1 MNLVCGNLRPIIGHS
16 YVNTVEFQQEALKAS
31 PFQALQHDLA
41 CVGSVASAPA
51 LEPESLFA
59 TLNGKTPV
67 KGPHPAFLLNV
78 MHGGN
83 IGQVPKEWLQ
93 IDPETGSYVYIRKVL
108 RCMFPKLTDTQI
120 VDLASSG
127 STASGHALQSTL
139 LAAALY
145 CDCFDFVRSIMFL
158 HFGVPY
164 FGQLVDVENELFNQ
178 SSRADWQHMFQRKYG
193 SVLCPFDIDT
203 AFYQLNTH
211 HPTASYTALTE
222 MMGMLLSDDEFKH
235 ELMRGVN
242 GIQGVSAIISI
253 HNKELRAIVETFP
266 HLTPATLFTALDL
279 DGTGASGWSQDGTVG
294 TQCTFFTGPT
304 GTGKTQAEIAIIK
317 ELVRLG
323 KVNPICARALVP
335 GSVVIVCVMNRSEQT
350 EIVRLMRDALSAD
363 DAFVTS
369 WSELAD
375 SVAPQQKG
383 QDRIEVLMQAAN
395 GRVVVVVTCYAGL
408 QSLICKPRVVE
419 RARADAAASVP
430 ENAMDFG
437 GVNYAAIPVPVL
449 TFSPAVV
456 VVTELQRV
464 GSFLTSDIQKD
475 VNGFTGALRAVCAVS
490 RTVLADGQLT
500 DATVRLLCDLVGT
513 NVSIHNLL
521 PTRAERK
528 AAVVFESPTDFAAA
542 LLDKLKSNK
551 PLIVVSDSKAC
562 VYELR
567 EGIGPLTNRR
577 VVAITADS
585 LPDDTALLDNA
596 SSVIQSG
603 VVLLLSPVAVS
614 TLSIHGDCEVFAL
627 FVGRSV
633 PYADMMQM
641 LGRSRNAKE
650 FSLFFANLKNRGES
664 QSGGADGQE
673 AKALV
678 HELLSMYARRNVPMV
693 ITDLLSARLKS
704 AASYYGE
711 TLTSLVLTD
720 AFDNFLRDEF
730 NWGLLCAAGVD
741 KGALGPFAPSRG
753 VDPNLKLRA
762 LMALFL
768 GHTEPGNFYL
778 YCLCGSTAVDDSDG
792 RVVCDLCQEEG
803 YARMITPLG
812 MNVLRPN
819 SAPAALRELQLGFR
833 DGQFDH
839 FSVIGVHGQNTI
851 VLSPHDL
858 ARFDNMIE
866 NNDNTPIFKA
876 LSLLWLL
883 QQLNIGIYPRRRSE
897 FPAPIPPDLTTR
909 MLAIDAGQ
917 LQADRMKN
925 NADTVGDKLDDYAEL
940 ESVVRAVIGAAP
952 GEKVSM
958 QKLLELFKFLTAL
971 GLPATNETLDTLRE
985 LETAQPLYSRF
996 PKCGLK
1002 KNGGSV
1008 FSALLVASGFPE
1020 HLSVYTGLCV
1030 EQVCGQLLVTHV
1042 AGDADVVLRAM
1053 VWRRIEAVLA
1063 LLHDIAGLN
1072 KSLLPPF
1079 VFSLAGITI
1088 PTRVAFTD
1096 VAVDKTSDRALAIS
1110 VLNEV
1115 RTGSGALYK
1124 YKPNGDSA
1132 SMTVRDV
1139 IKVLKKML
1147 RHLCGMKLTVHA
1159 RTGFVA
1165 CNRLYVAIRLQALYL
1180 RLRGGMQVHANRPSL
1195 LQFLEGQLS
1204 LLSPNELVLF
1214 TAAGIAIPTAPPT
1227 LPRTD
1232 TVASV
1237 ASSLPAT
1244 QPYNPSQ
1251 DVFDDDFDEKA
1262 RVFLPRK
1269 LAGLTQSGIV
1279 VSLEHMQELWLRLSP
1294 FERGVILGTESVDNH
1309 QAIQLKFKAGT
1320 LLSGII
1326 DEFGRRSSVL
1336 QATIEKM
1343 RAMQRTSTLDSMS
1356 SICGSLDPGLWRT
1369 IEDSSGDEDDLA
1381 NSDTSDEEP
1390 QMRCPFIDGEAG
1402 ESDCEDSVQSVAGT
1416 EGPSEYGSDRETQS
1430 YPKRQRTSDE

>member
-1 MNLVCGNLRPIIGHS
+1 MSLVCDKLRPIPGLS
-16 YVNTVEFQQEALKAS
+16 YVDTVKFQQEVFKAC
-31 PFQALQHDLA
+31 PFQALQRDLECA
-41 CVGSVASAPA
+41 GNVTPAPA
-51 LEPESLFA
+51 REPDSESLFA

-67 KGPHPAFLLNV
+67 QGPHPAFLLNV
-78 MHGGN
+78 MHGGK

-93 IDPETGSYVYIRKVL
+93 IDPETGSYVYIRLVL
-108 RCMFPKLTDTQI
+108 RHMFPKLSDTQV
-120 VDLASSG
+120 VDLASTG

-145 CDCFDFVRSIMFL
+145 CDCFDFVRSIVFP
-158 HFGVPY
+158 HFGVPF
-164 FGQLVDVENELFNQ
+164 FGQLVDVKNELFSQ
-178 SSRADWQHMFQRKYG
+178 SSRQAWKAMFQLKYG
-193 SVLCPFDIDT
+193 TVLSPFDIDT
-203 AFYQLNTH
+203 AFYQLTTH

-222 MMGMLLSDDEFKH
+222 MMGMLLSDDEFQR
-235 ELMRGVN
+235 ELVRGVS
-242 GIQGVSAIISI
+242 GIPSVSAIISI
-253 HNKELRAIVETFP
+253 RNKDLRAIVQTFP
-266 HLTPATLFTALDL
+266 HLTPATLFTGLDL
-279 DGTGASGWSQDGTVG
+279 EGAGASGWPHAGTLG
-294 TQCTFFTGPT
+294 PQCTFFTGPT
-304 GTGKTQAEIAIIK
+304 GTGKTKIEIAIVL
-317 ELVRLG
+317 ELLTMG
-323 KVNPICARALVP
+323 KVNPICARALLP
-335 GSVVIVCVMNRSEQT
+335 GSVALVCVMNRSEQS
-350 EIVRLMRDALSAD
+350 EIVKLMREALPAD
-363 DAFVTS
+363 DAFVSS
-369 WSELAD
+369 WSELAP
-375 SVAPQQKG
+375 SVAPQQRG

-419 RARADAAASVP
+419 RARADVAASVP
-430 ENAMDFG
+430 EHATDSG
-437 GVNYAAIPVPVL
+437 GVSYAAIPLPAL
-449 TFSPAVV
+449 TFNPALVV
-456 VVTELQRV
+456 LTELQRV
-464 GSFLTSDIQKD
+464 GSYLTSEIQND
-475 VNGFTGALRAVCAVS
+475 PNAFTGALRAVCATAS
-490 RTVLADGQLT
+490 TVLADGQLT
-500 DATVRLLCDLVGT
+500 DATVRLLLDMAGT

-528 AAVVFESPTDFAAA
+528 SAVVFENPTDFAAA
-542 LLDKLKSNK
+542 LLEKLKSNK

-562 VYELR
+562 IYELCD
-567 EGIGPLTNRR
+567 GLIPLTTRR
-577 VVAITADS
+577 LVAITADS
-585 LPDDTALLDNA
+585 QPDDAALLEDA
-596 SSVIQSG
+596 SAVIQSG

-633 PYADMMQM
+633 SYPDMMQM
-641 LGRSRNAKE
+641 LNRSRNAKE
-650 FSLFFANLKNRGES
+650 LFLFFANLKNRNES

-678 HELLSMYARRNVPMV
+678 AELLSMYARRNVPMA
-693 ITDLLSARLKS
+693 ISDLLSARLIS
-704 AASYYGE
+704 AASYHQT
-711 TLTSLVLTD
+711 TLTNLVLTP

-730 NWGLLCAAGVD
+730 NWGLMVAAGVD
-741 KGALGPFAPSRG
+741 KSALGPFAPSRD

-778 YCLCGSTAVDDSDG
+778 YCLCGSTPVDDSDG
-792 RVVCDLCQEEG
+792 RVVCDLCGEEG
-803 YARMITPLG
+803 YARMISPLG
-812 MNVLRPN
+812 MNALRPN
-819 SAPAALRELQLGFR
+819 PAPTALGELQFGFR
-833 DGQFDH
+833 GGQFDH

-866 NNDNTPIFKA
+866 NNANTPTFKA
-876 LSLLWLL
+876 LSLLWMLGKL
-883 QQLNIGIYPRRRSE
+883 GIGIYQRRRSE
-897 FPAPIPPDLTTR
+897 LPAPIPADLTTR

-985 LETAQPLYSRF
+985 LETAQPMHSRY

-1008 FSALLVASGFPE
+1008 FSALLFASGFPE
-1020 HLSVYTGLCV
+1020 PLRVYTGLCV

-1053 VWRRIEAVLA
+1053 VWRRIEATLA

-1072 KSLLPPF
+1072 KSSLPPF

-1096 VAVDKTSDRALAIS
+1096 IAVDKTSDRALAIS
-1110 VLNEV
+1110 VLDEV

-1124 YKPNGDSA
+1124 YKSSGDSA

-1147 RHLCGMKLTVHA
+1147 RYLCGMKLTVNA
-1159 RTGFVA
+1159 KTGFVA
-1165 CNRLYVAIRLQALYL
+1165 CNRLYVSIRLQALYL
-1180 RLRGGMQVHANRPSL
+1180 RLRAGMQVHANRPSL
-1195 LQFLEGQLS
+1195 LQYLEGQLS
-1204 LLSPNELVLF
+1204 LLSASELVLF
-1214 TAAGIAIPTAPPT
+1214 TAAGITIPTAPT
-1227 LPRTD
+1227 LQRTD
-1232 TVASV
+1232 TLASV

-1251 DVFDDDFDEKA
+1251 DVFDDEFDDKA
-1262 RVFLPRK
+1262 RGFLPRK
-1269 LAGLTQSGIV
+1269 LAWFTQNGIV
-1279 VSLEHMQELWLRLSP
+1279 VTLEHMQELWARLSS
-1294 FERGVILGTESVDNH
+1294 FERGVILGSESVDNH
-1309 QAIQLKFKAGT
+1309 QAIQLKFKAGK
-1320 LLSGII
+1320 LLSDII

-1336 QATIEKM
+1336 QATINKM

-1390 QMRCPFIDGEAG
+1390 EIRCRFIDGEAG
-1402 ESDCEDSVQSVAGT
+1402 ESDGEDSVQSVAGT
-1416 EGPSEYGSDRETQS
+1416 ERPSEFGSDCETQS
-1430 YPKRQRTSDE
+1430 YPKRQRTSV